1 MIAELQLAL
10 ENRDIPVAEAKL
22 AAIEL
27 AANQIEAFRNA
38 ALSKGAQLAG
48 LKGDWERAYALHQD
62 FLRANPTDPFV
73 HTRIAECL
81 RELGRLTEAEQ
92 AIRLALQR
100 IPGSAAAYV
109 ELARILEVRGDATG
123 ARTALERALAMW
135 SLAEADF
142 EPAAEAR
149 ALLATLAAAPPQ

>member
-123 ARTALERALAMW
+123 AHGARASARHVV
-135 SLAEADF
+135 ARGGGF